1 MGIIRALRSQQQR
14 QRIHRPMAVLRA
26 VPLADRRARGA
37 RAGPERRGPHA
48 PEHARIHRVWPHG
61 RGSARAR
68 DQRGWEGREDGSGV
82 ERTDMERG
90 AVLLT
95 LSTGVGA
102 YGGGVTMFATCL
114 VWWAKQ
120 VSKKSVIDR

>member
-1 MGIIRALRSQQQR
+1 
-14 QRIHRPMAVLRA
+14 MAVLRA

-95 LSTGVGA
+95 LSTGGGRLRWRGYDVCYMPGMVGQA
-102 YGGGVTMFATCL
+102 
-114 VWWAKQ
+114 
-120 VSKKSVIDR
+120 SK